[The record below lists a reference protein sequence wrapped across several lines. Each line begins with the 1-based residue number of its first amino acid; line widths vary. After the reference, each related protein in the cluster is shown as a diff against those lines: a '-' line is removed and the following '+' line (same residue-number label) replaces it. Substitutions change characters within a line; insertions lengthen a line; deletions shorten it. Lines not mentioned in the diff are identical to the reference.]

1 MLRYEQRASH
11 LRAHG
16 PISHTVAARVLGYLL
31 LHPISPA
38 GRERIAADVSYCCE
52 VDARLYR
59 LGMLFVK
66 YFVHHCERAPAGGVD
81 LIKGGW
87 VLIGVQSGRKRS
99 RHRSRIRRRPHG
111 RSSWTTILR
120 HVRGRTMYNTKLRCV
135 SGYRSRE

>member
-1 MLRYEQRASH
+1 MDDGWGLSAQPLPPADPIDPDPAYESVLRYEQRASH

-66 YFVHHCERAPAGGVD
+66 YFVHHCEQAPAGGVD
-81 LIKGGW
+81 LVKGG
-87 VLIGVQSGRKRS
+87 
-99 RHRSRIRRRPHG
+99 
-111 RSSWTTILR
+111 
-120 HVRGRTMYNTKLRCV
+120 
-135 SGYRSRE
+135 

>member
-1 MLRYEQRASH
+1 MTLTSLPGSSDPGTFIITARTSNAPASVHLDPAYESVLRYEQRASH

-66 YFVHHCERAPAGGVD
+66 YFVHHCE
-81 LIKGGW
+81 
-87 VLIGVQSGRKRS
+87 
-99 RHRSRIRRRPHG
+99 
-111 RSSWTTILR
+111 
-120 HVRGRTMYNTKLRCV
+120 
-135 SGYRSRE
+135 